1 MAIGYRKARELY
13 GETLK
18 DITKSSENWINFLN
32 CSTWMFEYSFGE
44 QILIY
49 AQKPNAKA
57 CATMEKWNKIK
68 HRWVKKDS
76 TAITLLKYENGESKL
91 EFVFDLEDTYNRFNK
106 QEVLWQVN
114 LARDARELV
123 ETLETKYG
131 DYNEND
137 TIQSAVIFS
146 ATNLVDDNIE
156 TYFEELQDRINE
168 KDKEMFKSIVRDSVV
183 YSVNL
188 RLGLKNDS
196 YLSRML
202 FEKINIFA
210 DPYTTTILGTACR
223 ELTRDMIREIRTFA
237 KNKNRIFDN
246 IASKIYIESD
256 KNYEEGR
263 DINARNR
270 EETSERLL
278 DTENRI
284 GESNGETN
292 RWNILESEGEIS
304 ENTSNR
310 EIRILENERVA
321 DSGLE
326 RSGNGLQTDGGDNDT
341 TNGETGESN
350 GEIETRES
358 TIVGTEDEQHQSNG
372 TTTVNEENGLLLE
385 QDFEFTQEI
394 IDNVL
399 MKGSGFVEGKY
410 RIYFQFANNHST
422 NDNIAFLKN
431 EYGIGGSSSVISE
444 ISEMHD
450 SKGILLERGK
460 DANKKSIL
468 LTWKQVEKRLKE
480 LIYQG
485 RYLSNDE
492 RREYSRWAD
501 ENNAIITEQEQI
513 SLIDNLIQ
521 ESNTKT
527 VTDFEERN
535 QELQSI
541 FISQEEQEA
550 KPVLKTTLSNMIN
563 GIPPEIIDNNAVE
576 KTIPQEKIQYVIT
589 DNNLG
594 VGGDKERYRN
604 NINAIKL
611 LKELEDENRLATK
624 EEQDILAKY
633 VGWGG
638 LPKAFDKDAKEW
650 ENEYNELKTLLSEE
664 EYEMARRTVLNAFYT
679 PPIVVSAIYKAI
691 GNMGFKNGNILEPAC
706 GTGNF
711 IGRLPEEMSGSNIY
725 GVEIDE
731 ITGKIAKQ
739 LYQKSNILIQGFEKL
754 DIPDNSYD
762 IAIGNVPFGTSQP
775 IDKRYEK
782 HKFLIHDFFFAK
794 TIDKVRPGGIIAFVT
809 SKGTMDKA
817 NNSIRKYIAER
828 ADLIGAIRLPNNTF
842 SRNAGTNVTS
852 DIIFLQKREKAT
864 FDDPEWLHLG
874 KNEDGITMNQ
884 YFIDNPQMI
893 LGKMAIKSGQHGE
906 PETICM
912 PFENSNL
919 EELLNE
925 AIPNLTAQITELE
938 VDEVSN
944 SDVDTSI
951 PADLN
956 VRNYSYTVVDG
967 KIYFRENTRMYLQEL
982 PEGTEKRIKKLIDI
996 RNTTRKLLD
1005 LQLND
1010 ATDEEI
1016 KSAQSTLNFQY
1027 DNFVVEFGR
1036 IASRTNK
1043 RAFEDDSSYYL
1054 MCSLETYDDKG
1065 NFLDKAPIF
1074 SKRTI
1079 KPHKDVERVTTSQD
1093 ALFVSIAEKAKIDL
1107 EFMSDLI
1114 GLSKEKIIEDLKGI
1128 IFRVPNSNEYVT
1140 ADEYLSGNIRE
1151 KLNIAKQVAYDD
1163 KSFDINVEYLEK
1175 SLPTQLTASEIT
1187 AKLGATWIPKEIMQQ
1202 FMYETF
1208 DTPSYFNKYIQL
1220 NYSEI
1225 TGNWNITGKTVDRGN
1240 VKTESTFGTKRVNAY
1255 KILEAT
1261 LNLKTVKVYDQTE
1274 DEEGRKIRVLN
1285 KKETAIAQSKQQ
1297 KVKEEF
1303 DRWIWNDTDRR
1314 DRLERI
1320 YNERFN
1326 SIKPREYDGQ
1336 YIKFEGMNPDIT
1348 FRKHQNN
1355 AVAHILY
1362 GGNTLLAHA
1371 VGAGKTFEMVAAGM
1385 ESKRLGLSN
1394 KALYVVPN
1402 HIIEQFASEFLQLYP
1417 SANLLV
1423 ASKKD
1428 FSTNYRK
1435 RFCSKIATGDYDAII
1450 IGHSQFE
1457 KIPMSVERQEEFL
1470 REELRDIIKGIEELK
1485 AQNSEKFTIKELER
1499 TKKKVEEKLARL
1511 HDQTRKDDVITFE
1524 ELGVDLMF
1532 VDEAHY
1538 FKNLYIF
1545 SKMKNVSGITQT
1557 EAQKS
1562 ADLYMKCRY
1571 LNKVTNNRGVVFAT
1585 GTPISNSMVELYTMQ
1600 RYLQYDTL
1608 VKHGLQH
1615 FDSWASI
1622 FGEVITTLELAPEG
1636 TGYRSK
1642 TSFARFNNLPELMAM
1657 FKEVADIQTADT
1669 LKLPVPKV
1677 AQHIVEIEAS
1687 DFQKEVVESL
1697 AERAQQVRD
1706 GNVDPKV
1713 DNMLKI
1719 TNDGRKLALDQRFLN
1734 DMLPDDENSKIS
1746 NCAKIVYN
1754 TYKKYDKDKMTQL
1767 VFCDLSTPKDL
1778 VKSQE
1783 IFASLEQNKDLDVPF
1798 LDSYTDLKCKLIK
1811 LGVPKEEIAFIHEA
1825 DTEEQKKALF
1835 AKVRNGTVRI
1845 LMGSTQKM
1853 GAGTNVQTR
1862 LIALCDLDCPWR
1874 PSDLEQRMG
1883 RIVRQGNM
1891 NDQVHIYR
1899 FVTKGTFDAYL
1910 YQLVEKKQ
1918 MYTSQIMTSKTPM
1931 RTLEDVDVVALNYA
1945 EIKGIASGNPKIRE
1959 KTELDVKIAS
1969 LKLLKQDYLSNKYQL
1984 QDKLVKFYPVG
1995 ISTRKDKIANM
2006 KADLK
2011 CYEESKQKYGDDF
2024 PSLIIGD
2031 KTYTE
2036 KDEAGKALLER
2047 LKTVLKEENVI
2058 IGQYRGFVLEACFKK
2073 NVLYNCH
2080 VLTISNNYQYSI
2092 SLGSDSLGN
2101 LTRLENVFKGLDEE
2115 IIKSEEELQTFEQQ
2129 YKNAELE
2136 SKAEFQYENELKE
2149 KIIKLNEINA
2159 ELGIDDSSNN
2169 VIDFDDS
2176 DEIEEKS
2183 NKREYAR

>member
-1 MAIGYRKARELY
+1 MAIGYKKARELY

-18 DITKSSENWINFLN
+18 EITKSSENWINFLN

-202 FEKINIFA
+202 FEKINIFV
-210 DPYTTTILGTACR
+210 DPYITTILGTACR

-237 KNKNRIFDN
+237 KNKNRTFDN
-246 IASKIYIESD
+246 IVNKIYIESD

-263 DINARNR
+263 DINGRNR

-278 DTENRI
+278 DTENRV
-284 GESNGETN
+284 GETIGETN
-292 RWNILESEGEIS
+292 RWNILEGEREIS

-310 EIRILENERVA
+310 EIRILEDERIV

-326 RSGNGLQTDGGDNDT
+326 RNGNELQTNGGDNDT

-350 GEIETRES
+350 GKIETRES
-358 TIVGTEDEQHQSNG
+358 AIVGTENEQHQSNS
-372 TTTVNEENGLLLE
+372 TTTVDEGNGLLLNE
-385 QDFEFTQEI
+385 QEDTITLEDGKQFQLLNSNRNIDEIEVFDKDGNPLHTRVEKINRLRELFLENFENTNDNQDFEFTQEI

-399 MKGSGFVEGKY
+399 TKGSGFVDGKY
-410 RIYFQFANNHST
+410 RIYFQFANNHSA
-422 NDNIAFLKN
+422 NKNVDFLKK
-431 EYGIGGSSSVISE
+431 EYGIGGSSSVVSE

-450 SKGILLERGK
+450 SKGITLERGK
-460 DANKKSIL
+460 GENKKSLL
-468 LTWKQVEKRLKE
+468 LTWKQVEKRIRE
-480 LIYQG
+480 LVSLG

-541 FISQEEQEA
+541 FVSQDEQEA

-563 GIPPEIIDNNAVE
+563 GIPPERIDNNNITE
-576 KTIPQEKIQYVIT
+576 KAIPQEKIQYVIT

-611 LKELEDENRLATK
+611 LKKLDDENRLATK

-633 VGWGG
+633 AGWGG

-664 EYEMARRTVLNAFYT
+664 EYEMARSTVLNAFYT
-679 PPIVVSAIYKAI
+679 PPIVVSAIYKAL

-725 GVEIDE
+725 GVEIDG

-884 YFIDNPQMI
+884 YFVDNPQMI

-906 PETICM
+906 PEAVCM

-996 RNTTRKLLD
+996 RNTTRTLLD

-1016 KSAQSTLNFQY
+1016 KSVQSTLNFQY

-1187 AKLGATWIPKEIMQQ
+1187 AKLGATWIPKEIMQR

-1261 LNLKTVKVYDQTE
+1261 LNLKTVKVYDQME
-1274 DEEGRKIRVLN
+1274 DDEGRKIRVLN

-1314 DRLERI
+1314 EELERI

-1538 FKNLYIF
+1538 FKN
-1545 SKMKNVSGITQT
+1545 
-1557 EAQKS
+1557 
-1562 ADLYMKCRY
+1562 R
-1571 LNKVTNNRGVVFAT
+1571 
-1585 GTPISNSMVELYTMQ
+1585 
-1600 RYLQYDTL
+1600 
-1608 VKHGLQH
+1608 
-1615 FDSWASI
+1615 
-1622 FGEVITTLELAPEG
+1622 
-1636 TGYRSK
+1636 
-1642 TSFARFNNLPELMAM
+1642 ARRC
-1657 FKEVADIQTADT
+1657 
-1669 LKLPVPKV
+1669 
-1677 AQHIVEIEAS
+1677 HI
-1687 DFQKEVVESL
+1687 
-1697 AERAQQVRD
+1697 R
-1706 GNVDPKV
+1706 
-1713 DNMLKI
+1713 
-1719 TNDGRKLALDQRFLN
+1719 
-1734 DMLPDDENSKIS
+1734 
-1746 NCAKIVYN
+1746 
-1754 TYKKYDKDKMTQL
+1754 
-1767 VFCDLSTPKDL
+1767 
-1778 VKSQE
+1778 
-1783 IFASLEQNKDLDVPF
+1783 
-1798 LDSYTDLKCKLIK
+1798 
-1811 LGVPKEEIAFIHEA
+1811 
-1825 DTEEQKKALF
+1825 
-1835 AKVRNGTVRI
+1835 
-1845 LMGSTQKM
+1845 
-1853 GAGTNVQTR
+1853 
-1862 LIALCDLDCPWR
+1862 
-1874 PSDLEQRMG
+1874 
-1883 RIVRQGNM
+1883 
-1891 NDQVHIYR
+1891 
-1899 FVTKGTFDAYL
+1899 
-1910 YQLVEKKQ
+1910 
-1918 MYTSQIMTSKTPM
+1918 
-1931 RTLEDVDVVALNYA
+1931 
-1945 EIKGIASGNPKIRE
+1945 
-1959 KTELDVKIAS
+1959 
-1969 LKLLKQDYLSNKYQL
+1969 
-1984 QDKLVKFYPVG
+1984 
-1995 ISTRKDKIANM
+1995 
-2006 KADLK
+2006 
-2011 CYEESKQKYGDDF
+2011 
-2024 PSLIIGD
+2024 
-2031 KTYTE
+2031 
-2036 KDEAGKALLER
+2036 
-2047 LKTVLKEENVI
+2047 
-2058 IGQYRGFVLEACFKK
+2058 
-2073 NVLYNCH
+2073 
-2080 VLTISNNYQYSI
+2080 
-2092 SLGSDSLGN
+2092 
-2101 LTRLENVFKGLDEE
+2101 
-2115 IIKSEEELQTFEQQ
+2115 
-2129 YKNAELE
+2129 
-2136 SKAEFQYENELKE
+2136 
-2149 KIIKLNEINA
+2149 
-2159 ELGIDDSSNN
+2159 
-2169 VIDFDDS
+2169 
-2176 DEIEEKS
+2176 
-2183 NKREYAR
+2183 